1 MHNLVT
7 IREISATVAALLI
20 ATIATWLPTAT
31 PEAKAQTLA
40 VNMIDH
46 SLKADRF
53 PTPLKGAACSTL
65 GWPHYEQGCQFD
77 QRRDADNIRTVRIIA
92 LR

>member
-46 SLKADRF
+46 SLKAD
-53 PTPLKGAACSTL
+53 P
-65 GWPHYEQGCQFD
+65 
-77 QRRDADNIRTVRIIA
+77 
-92 LR
+92 